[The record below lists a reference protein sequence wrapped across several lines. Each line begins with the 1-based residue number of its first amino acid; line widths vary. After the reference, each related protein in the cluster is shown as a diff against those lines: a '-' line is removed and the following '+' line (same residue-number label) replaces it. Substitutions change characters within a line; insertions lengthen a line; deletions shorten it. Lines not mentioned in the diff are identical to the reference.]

1 MKDQLKFA
9 AFLLVFLSLQAAAQ
23 NILRVGPKHPYRTI
37 QAAINAAKEFDTV
50 LVAPGKYL
58 ENLDINKNNVTV
70 RSEMGPWSTI
80 IDGCAAGA
88 VVRIRDSILEGFT
101 LTNGVGGVHTWTG
114 YPTIRNNIITGNRA
128 PKGAGILAEGR
139 PNIFDNIISGNT
151 ATSTASQEG
160 GGAIYWSKGIPVIT
174 RNLIAE
180 NHAEGDG
187 GGILGL
193 YYGTIS
199 LNVIARNSARR
210 SGGGIALNKAR
221 AIDMIGNNIVH
232 NAAGGNGGGVYMES
246 AYGFITNNT
255 LAGNSCG
262 VDGGGIHLKNGSS
275 AAAINTILWNN
286 RAKGAGPE
294 LWMGSGCP
302 TCYATSL
309 DIRHSVV
316 HGGLNSVYKD
326 TLSTL
331 RWDAPTMWTFDPLF
345 ADEAAGDTHL
355 LARSP
360 CIDAGDPGAAKLPGT
375 DFEGDPR
382 TTFEGV
388 DIGADEYHVH
398 LYTSGT
404 TAPGKTF
411 HIKVIGPPQAPVVL
425 GLSLHPWLRSPPLV
439 LPGYGGLY
447 LGDPIYILAADR
459 IPSTGVFKIPVS
471 LPPGFPAPRNFPIQA
486 LAGYQLTNPCE
497 VLVK

>member
-1 MKDQLKFA
+1 
-9 AFLLVFLSLQAAAQ
+9 
-23 NILRVGPKHPYRTI
+23 
-37 QAAINAAKEFDTV
+37 
-50 LVAPGKYL
+50 
-58 ENLDINKNNVTV
+58 
-70 RSEMGPWSTI
+70 MGPWLTT
-80 IDGCAAGA
+80 IDGGMKA
-88 VVRIRDSILEGFT
+88 VVVQTQYSDLVGFT
-101 LTNGVGGVHTWTG
+101 LTNGVGGVHTWNG
-114 YPTIRNNIITGNRA
+114 YPTLQNNIITGNRA

-139 PNIFDNIISGNT
+139 PNILDNIISGNT
-151 ATSTASQEG
+151 ATSTTSQEG

-199 LNVIARNSARR
+199 LNVIARNTARR

-221 AIDMIGNNIVH
+221 AIDMIGNHIVH
-232 NAAGGNGGGVYMES
+232 NAADGNGGGVYMES

-255 LAGNSCG
+255 LAGNSSG
-262 VDGGGIHLKNGSS
+262 VDGGGIHLQNGSS
-275 AAAINTILWNN
+275 ATAINTILWNN
-286 RAKGAGPE
+286 RAKGAGQE

-309 DIRHSVV
+309 NIRYSVV
-316 HGGLNSVYKD
+316 KGGLNSVYKD
-326 TLSTL
+326 TVSTL
-331 RWDAPTMWTFDPLF
+331 HWNAPTMWTFDPLF
-345 ADEAAGDTHL
+345 VDEAAGDTHL

-360 CIDAGDPGAAKLPGT
+360 CIDAGDSSASKLPGI

-382 TTFEGV
+382 TTFAGV

-398 LYTSGT
+398 LYTTGT

-411 HIKVIGPPQAPVVL
+411 HIKVIGPPLAPVVL
-425 GLSLHPWLRSPPLV
+425 GISLQPRLRPQPLV
-439 LPGYGGLY
+439 LPGYGGLF
-447 LGDPIYILAADR
+447 LDDPFYILAVDK
-459 IPSTGVFKIPVS
+459 IPSAGVFKVPVS
-471 LPPGFPAPRNFPIQA
+471 LPSGFPSPWNFPVQA
-486 LAGYQLTNPCE
+486 LAGFQLTNPQE